1 MINFANKK
9 NMTVQEQNELIGEL
23 TDLAEW
29 MQDSAPCFD
38 VKEYGSLEEQIK
50 SLNQDSG
57 DFYEVI
63 IEIHFNNGRYITL
76 HNQAFDTLVQDSYMG
91 DEIDATSKDTVIRV
105 TYTDPETDYT
115 MMVIPIS
122 SICYTSSYTKEI
134 KWQER
139 WNTLSKD
146 KKDDCIVAFNEQY
159 KNRHQCK

>member
-1 MINFANKK
+1 
-9 NMTVQEQNELIGEL
+9 MTVQQQNDFIGQL
-23 TDLAEW
+23 QDLAEW

-76 HNQAFDTLVQDSYMG
+76 HNQAFDTLVQDSYIG
-91 DEIDATSKDTVIRV
+91 DEIDATSQDTVIGV

-115 MMVIPIS
+115 NMVIPIS
-122 SICYTSSYTKEI
+122 SICYVSYYTKEV

-139 WNTLSKD
+139 WDALSKD
-146 KKDDCIVAFNEQY
+146 KKDDCIAAFEEQY
-159 KNRHQCK
+159 KNRHQGK

>member
-1 MINFANKK
+1 
-9 NMTVQEQNELIGEL
+9 MTVQEQNELIGEL

-50 SLNQDSG
+50 SLNQDTG

-63 IEIHFNNGRYITL
+63 VEIHFNNGRYITL
-76 HNQAFDTLVQDSYMG
+76 HNQAFETLVQDSYIG
-91 DEIDATSKDTVIRV
+91 DEIDATSKDTVIGV

-115 MMVIPIS
+115 QMVIPIS
-122 SICYTSSYTKEI
+122 SICYISAYNQEI

-139 WNTLSKD
+139 WDALSKD
-146 KKDDCIVAFNEQY
+146 KKDDCIAAFNEQY
-159 KNRHQCK
+159 KNRYQGK

>member
-1 MINFANKK
+1 
-9 NMTVQEQNELIGEL
+9 MTVQEQNEFIGEL

-63 IEIHFNNGRYITL
+63 VEIHFNNGRYITL

-115 MMVIPIS
+115 MMAIPIS
-122 SICYTSSYTKEI
+122 SICYTSSYTKEV

-139 WNTLSKD
+139 WDALSKD
-146 KKDDCIVAFNEQY
+146 KKEDCIAAFEEQY
-159 KNRHQCK
+159 KNRHQGK

>member
-1 MINFANKK
+1 
-9 NMTVQEQNELIGEL
+9 MTEHEQYELLLEL
-23 TDLAEW
+23 RDLAEW

-63 IEIHFNNGRYITL
+63 VEIHFNNGRYITL

-115 MMVIPIS
+115 MMAIPIS
-122 SICYTSSYTKEI
+122 SICYTSSYTKEV

-139 WNTLSKD
+139 WDALSKD
-146 KKDDCIVAFNEQY
+146 KKDDFIAAFDKWYSKSQQE
-159 KNRHQCK
+159 K

>member
-1 MINFANKK
+1 
-9 NMTVQEQNELIGEL
+9 MTVQEQNEFIGEL

-50 SLNQDSG
+50 SLNKDSG

-76 HNQAFDTLVQDSYMG
+76 HNQAFDTLVQDSYIG
-91 DEIDATSKDTVIRV
+91 DEIDATSQDTVIGV
-105 TYTDPETDYT
+105 TYTDPETGYT
-115 MMVIPIS
+115 NMVIPIS
-122 SICYTSSYTKEI
+122 SICYVSYYTQEI

-139 WNTLSKD
+139 WDALSKD
-146 KKDDCIVAFNEQY
+146 KKDDCIAAFNEQY
-159 KNRHQCK
+159 KNRHQGK

>member
-9 NMTVQEQNELIGEL
+9 NMTEQEQYELLGEL
-23 TDLAEW
+23 KDLAEW

-76 HNQAFDTLVQDSYMG
+76 HNQAFDTLVQDSYIG

-115 MMVIPIS
+115 IMAIPIS
-122 SICYTSSYTKEI
+122 SICYTSSYTQEI

-139 WNTLSKD
+139 WDALSKD
-146 KKDDCIVAFNEQY
+146 KKDDCITSFDKRYSKSQQE
-159 KNRHQCK
+159 K

>member
-1 MINFANKK
+1 
-9 NMTVQEQNELIGEL
+9 MTEQEQYELLAEL
-23 TDLAEW
+23 KDLAEW

-63 IEIHFNNGRYITL
+63 VEIHFNNGRYITL

-115 MMVIPIS
+115 MMAIPIS
-122 SICYTSSYTKEI
+122 SICYTSSYTQEI

-139 WNTLSKD
+139 WDALSKD
-146 KKDDCIVAFNEQY
+146 KKDDCFAAFDKWYSKSQQE
-159 KNRHQCK
+159 K

>member
-1 MINFANKK
+1 
-9 NMTVQEQNELIGEL
+9 MTVQEQNEFIGEL

-63 IEIHFNNGRYITL
+63 VEIHFNNGRYITL

-115 MMVIPIS
+115 MMAIPIS

-139 WNTLSKD
+139 WDALSKD
-146 KKDDCIVAFNEQY
+146 KKDDCIAAFDKWYSKSQQE
-159 KNRHQCK
+159 K

>member
-1 MINFANKK
+1 
-9 NMTVQEQNELIGEL
+9 MTVQEQNELIGEL

-50 SLNQDSG
+50 SRNQDSG

-63 IEIHFNNGRYITL
+63 VEIHFNNGRYITL

-115 MMVIPIS
+115 MMAIPIS
-122 SICYTSSYTKEI
+122 SICYTSSYTQEI

-139 WNTLSKD
+139 WDTLSKD
-146 KKDDCIVAFNEQY
+146 KKDDCIAAFDKWYSKSQQE
-159 KNRHQCK
+159 K

>member
-1 MINFANKK
+1 
-9 NMTVQEQNELIGEL
+9 MTEQEQYELLAEL
-23 TDLAEW
+23 KDLAEW

-76 HNQAFDTLVQDSYMG
+76 HNQAFDTLLQDSYIG

-115 MMVIPIS
+115 MMAIPIS
-122 SICYTSSYTKEI
+122 SICYTSSYTQEI

-139 WNTLSKD
+139 WDARSKD
-146 KKDDCIVAFNEQY
+146 KKDDCIADFDKWYSKSQQE
-159 KNRHQCK
+159 K

>member
-1 MINFANKK
+1 
-9 NMTVQEQNELIGEL
+9 MTVQEQNEFIGEL

-29 MQDSAPCFD
+29 MQDSAPYFD

-63 IEIHFNNGRYITL
+63 VEIHFNNGRYITL

-91 DEIDATSKDTVIRV
+91 DEIDATSKDTVIGV
-105 TYTDPETDYT
+105 TYTDPDTDYT
-115 MMVIPIS
+115 QMVIPIS
-122 SICYTSSYTKEI
+122 SICYISAYNQEI

-139 WNTLSKD
+139 WDAMSRD
-146 KKDDCIVAFNEQY
+146 RKDDCIAAFDKQY
-159 KNRHQCK
+159 KNRHQGK

>member
-1 MINFANKK
+1 
-9 NMTVQEQNELIGEL
+9 MTVHEQNELLLEL

-29 MQDSAPCFD
+29 MQNSAPCFD

-76 HNQAFDTLVQDSYMG
+76 HNQAFDTLVQDSYIG
-91 DEIDATSKDTVIRV
+91 DEIDATSKDTAIGV
-105 TYTDPETDYT
+105 TYIDPETDYT
-115 MMVIPIS
+115 NMLIPLS
-122 SICYTSSYTKEI
+122 SICYISYCTKEI

-139 WNTLSKD
+139 WDALSKD
-146 KKDDCIVAFNEQY
+146 KKDDCIAAFDKWYSKSQQE
-159 KNRHQCK
+159 K

>member
-1 MINFANKK
+1 
-9 NMTVQEQNELIGEL
+9 MTVHEQNELLLEL

-63 IEIHFNNGRYITL
+63 VEIHFNNGRYITL

-115 MMVIPIS
+115 MMAIPIS
-122 SICYTSSYTKEI
+122 SICYTSSYTQEI

-139 WNTLSKD
+139 WDTLSKD
-146 KKDDCIVAFNEQY
+146 KKDDCIAAFDKLYSKSQQE
-159 KNRHQCK
+159 K

>member
-1 MINFANKK
+1 
-9 NMTVQEQNELIGEL
+9 MTEQEQNELLLEL
-23 TDLAEW
+23 RDLAEW

-63 IEIHFNNGRYITL
+63 VEIHFNNGRYITL

-115 MMVIPIS
+115 IMAIPIS
-122 SICYTSSYTKEI
+122 SICYTSSYTQEI

-139 WNTLSKD
+139 WDTLSKD
-146 KKDDCIVAFNEQY
+146 KKDDCIAAFDKWYSKSQQE
-159 KNRHQCK
+159 K

>member
-1 MINFANKK
+1 
-9 NMTVQEQNELIGEL
+9 MTVHEQNELLLEL

-29 MQDSAPCFD
+29 MQNSAPCFD

-63 IEIHFNNGRYITL
+63 VEIHFNNGRYITL
-76 HNQAFDTLVQDSYMG
+76 HNQAFDTLVQDSYIG

-115 MMVIPIS
+115 MMAIPIS
-122 SICYTSSYTKEI
+122 SICYTSSYTQEI

-139 WNTLSKD
+139 WDTLSKD
-146 KKDDCIVAFNEQY
+146 KKDDCIAAFDKLYSKSQQE
-159 KNRHQCK
+159 K

>member
-1 MINFANKK
+1 
-9 NMTVQEQNELIGEL
+9 MTEQEQYELLAEL
-23 TDLAEW
+23 KDLAEW

-63 IEIHFNNGRYITL
+63 VEIHFNNGRYITL
-76 HNQAFDTLVQDSYMG
+76 HNQAFDTLVQDSYIG

-139 WNTLSKD
+139 WDALSKD
-146 KKDDCIVAFNEQY
+146 KKDDCIAAFDKRYSKSQQE
-159 KNRHQCK
+159 K

>member
-1 MINFANKK
+1 
-9 NMTVQEQNELIGEL
+9 MTVQEQNELIGEL

-38 VKEYGSLEEQIK
+38 VKEYGSLEDQIK

-91 DEIDATSKDTVIRV
+91 DEIDATSKDTVIGV
-105 TYTDPETDYT
+105 TYIDPETDYT
-115 MMVIPIS
+115 QMVIPIS
-122 SICYTSSYTKEI
+122 SICYISAYNQEI

-139 WNTLSKD
+139 WDALSKD
-146 KKDDCIVAFNEQY
+146 KKEDCIAAFEEQY
-159 KNRHQCK
+159 KNRHQGK

>member
-1 MINFANKK
+1 
-9 NMTVQEQNELIGEL
+9 MTVQEQNEFIGEL

-63 IEIHFNNGRYITL
+63 VEIHFNNGRYITL

-115 MMVIPIS
+115 MMAIPIS
-122 SICYTSSYTKEI
+122 SICYTSSYTQEI

-139 WNTLSKD
+139 WDALSKD
-146 KKDDCIVAFNEQY
+146 KKDDCIAAFDKWYSKSQQE
-159 KNRHQCK
+159 K

>member
-1 MINFANKK
+1 
-9 NMTVQEQNELIGEL
+9 MTVQEQNEFLLEL
-23 TDLAEW
+23 RDLAEW
-29 MQDSAPCFD
+29 MQNSAPCFD
-38 VKEYGSLEEQIK
+38 VKEYESLEEQIK

-115 MMVIPIS
+115 MMAIPIS
-122 SICYTSSYTKEI
+122 SICYTSSYTQEI

-139 WNTLSKD
+139 WDALSKD
-146 KKDDCIVAFNEQY
+146 KKDDCIAAFDKWYSKSQQE
-159 KNRHQCK
+159 K

>member
-1 MINFANKK
+1 
-9 NMTVQEQNELIGEL
+9 MTVHEQNELLLEL

-115 MMVIPIS
+115 MMAIPIS
-122 SICYTSSYTKEI
+122 SICYTSSYTQEI

-139 WNTLSKD
+139 WDTLSKD
-146 KKDDCIVAFNEQY
+146 KKDDCIAAFDKLYSKSQQE
-159 KNRHQCK
+159 K

>member
-1 MINFANKK
+1 
-9 NMTVQEQNELIGEL
+9 MTEQEQNELLLEL
-23 TDLAEW
+23 RDLAEW

-115 MMVIPIS
+115 MMAIPIS
-122 SICYTSSYTKEI
+122 SICYTSSYTQEI

-139 WNTLSKD
+139 WDALSKD
-146 KKDDCIVAFNEQY
+146 KKDDCIAAFDKWYSKSQQE
-159 KNRHQCK
+159 K

>member
-1 MINFANKK
+1 
-9 NMTVQEQNELIGEL
+9 MTVQEQNEFIGEL

-29 MQDSAPCFD
+29 MQNSAPCFD
-38 VKEYGSLEEQIK
+38 VKEYESLEEQIK

-115 MMVIPIS
+115 MMAIPIS
-122 SICYTSSYTKEI
+122 SICYTSSYTQEI

-139 WNTLSKD
+139 WDALSKD
-146 KKDDCIVAFNEQY
+146 KKDDCIAAFDKWYSKSQQE
-159 KNRHQCK
+159 K

>member
-1 MINFANKK
+1 
-9 NMTVQEQNELIGEL
+9 MTVQEQNEFIGEL

-29 MQDSAPCFD
+29 MQDSAPYFD

-63 IEIHFNNGRYITL
+63 VEIHFNNGRYITL

-91 DEIDATSKDTVIRV
+91 DEIDATSKDTVIGV
-105 TYTDPETDYT
+105 TYTDPETDDT
-115 MMVIPIS
+115 LMVIPIS
-122 SICYTSSYTKEI
+122 SICYTSSYTKEV

-139 WNTLSKD
+139 WDALSKD
-146 KKDDCIVAFNEQY
+146 KKDDCIAAFDKWYSKSQQE
-159 KNRHQCK
+159 K